1 MESAVPFPQRIDEA
15 LQPVFRISDQ
25 VPLPK
30 YLQITAI
37 IIIVSTAYSLL
48 TRERPVAGFPLIEPT
63 ELKWLPSI
71 GWMKSGKEMI
81 FRGLG
86 QTKGAFQVMTGT
98 GPKIVL
104 PNRYA
109 DEVRNHPDLNF
120 PKAFAKDLFINYPG
134 FEPHKTGLR
143 DGTFIQ
149 EVVRVK
155 LTQSLNL
162 VTNDLVEECTESFH
176 DLLGENQEWHLVQ
189 IKQDV
194 LDIVARLSS
203 RVFLGKDLAHN
214 KRWLEIAKEYTVDS
228 FAAAFELRI
237 IPSFIRPVVHWF
249 LPRCRRLRAAVR
261 DAEKLIMP
269 EVERRIERV
278 QKAQAAGVKPPKM
291 SDTIGWMYEV
301 SRGRPINYVHGQL
314 SLSLAAIHTTSET
327 TTQAIYDLCAHP
339 EIQDQLRQEA
349 IEVLSA
355 EGWAKTSLY
364 KLKLMDSFL
373 KESQRLNNMAW
384 HSMNRHVEKDITLS
398 DGTVLPK
405 GSRFMVTAESFIDP
419 ELYPQPERFEA
430 DRFLKLRNQP
440 GGENNWQ
447 FVTTS
452 PKHMLFGHGQHACP
466 GRFFASNE
474 IKIALCFFLLKYDMK
489 FQEGQTRPVGM
500 QFEGASMS
508 ADEKILLRR
517 RQEEIK
523 IDITE
528 PVIEE

>member
-1 MESAVPFPQRIDEA
+1 
-15 LQPVFRISDQ
+15 
-25 VPLPK
+25 
-30 YLQITAI
+30 
-37 IIIVSTAYSLL
+37 
-48 TRERPVAGFPLIEPT
+48 
-63 ELKWLPSI
+63 
-71 GWMKSGKEMI
+71 MKSGKDML
-81 FRGLG
+81 FQGLS
-86 QTKGAFQVMTGT
+86 QTKGAFQVVTGT

-109 DEVRNHPDLNF
+109 DELRNHPDLNF

-134 FEPHKTGLR
+134 FEPHKTGLT

-162 VTNDLVEECTESFH
+162 VTNDLVEECTEAFH
-176 DLLGENQEWHLVQ
+176 DLLGEDPEWHTVQ
-189 IKQDV
+189 IKQDI
-194 LDIVARLSS
+194 LDLVARLSS

-228 FAAAFELRI
+228 FAGAFELRI
-237 IPSFIRPVVHWF
+237 IPGFIRPIVHWF

-261 DAEKLIMP
+261 DAETLIMP
-269 EVERRIERV
+269 EVQRRIERV
-278 QKAQAAGVKPPKM
+278 QKAQAAGIKPPKT

-301 SRGRPINYVHGQL
+301 SRGRKVNYAHGQL

-327 TTQAIYDLCAHP
+327 TTQAIYDLCTYP
-339 EIQDQLRQEA
+339 EIQEQLREEVVQ
-349 IEVLSA
+349 VLSA

-373 KESQRLNNMAW
+373 KESQRVNNMSWA
-384 HSMNRHVEKDITLS
+384 SMNRFVEKDITLS
-398 DGTVLPK
+398 DGTKLPK
-405 GSRFMVTAESFIDP
+405 GARIMVTAETYRDP
-419 ELYPQPERFEA
+419 DIYHQPDTFEA
-430 DRFLKLRNQP
+430 DRFLKLRNQA
-440 GGENNWQ
+440 GEENNWQ

-489 FQEGQTRPVGM
+489 LQDGQSRPIGM
-500 QFEGASMS
+500 QFEGNAMS

-528 PVIEE
+528 PVPET